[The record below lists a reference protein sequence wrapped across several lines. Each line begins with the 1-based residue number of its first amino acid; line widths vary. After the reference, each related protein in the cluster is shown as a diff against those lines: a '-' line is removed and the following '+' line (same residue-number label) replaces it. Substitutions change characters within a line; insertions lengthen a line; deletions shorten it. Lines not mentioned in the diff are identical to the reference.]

1 MTIMLFPEFETLDV
15 FGPVEVLG
23 HCAAYSLDYYS
34 MEGGIVISSQGVAV
48 MTKPIAQAERS
59 GVLFIPGGQGTRPLV
74 TDARFLALVNEL
86 ATEASYTLTV
96 CTGSA
101 VLAVAHFLDGR
112 KATSNKRA
120 FQWVSNVSHAVLWQP
135 KARWVKD
142 GNCYTSSGVSAGID
156 MALGFIAD
164 QQGRSEAESI
174 AAAIEYVWQ
183 SDAEIDP
190 FAFAGDQ

>member
-1 MTIMLFPEFETLDV
+1 MLFPEFETLDV

-23 HCAAYSLDYYS
+23 HCAGYSLDYYS

-74 TDARFLALVNEL
+74 TDARFLA
-86 ATEASYTLTV
+86 A
-96 CTGSA
+96 
-101 VLAVAHFLDGR
+101 AHFLDGR

-120 FQWVSNVSHAVLWQP
+120 FQWVSNVSRAVLWQP

-174 AAAIEYVWQ
+174 AEAIEYVWQ